1 MARGSR
7 YWRAVGAVMDI
18 ADSKKAFQEI
28 KVLKDEL
35 YKENI
40 VLREEVENISMFE
53 EVVGTSPAL
62 QRELARAA
70 KVAPTLL
77 WNREFDPLR

>member
-1 MARGSR
+1 VDGLSSPRGCSRITAEMARGSR

-40 VLREEVENISMFE
+40 VLREEVEKHLD
-53 EVVGTSPAL
+53 V
-62 QRELARAA
+62 
-70 KVAPTLL
+70 
-77 WNREFDPLR
+77 

>member
-40 VLREEVENISMFE
+40 VLREEVEKHLD
-53 EVVGTSPAL
+53 V
-62 QRELARAA
+62 
-70 KVAPTLL
+70 
-77 WNREFDPLR
+77 